1 MEDSRIV
8 ELYWARDERAIAESD
23 VKYGRLLRSVS
34 YTCLGNREDAEECTN
49 DTYLEAWAQC
59 RRQDQRISA
68 RFFPKSQDGS
78 PLTAS
83 GMTTRESAAGCSP

>member
-49 DTYLEAWAQC
+49 DIA
-59 RRQDQRISA
+59 
-68 RFFPKSQDGS
+68 P
-78 PLTAS
+78 
-83 GMTTRESAAGCSP
+83 

>member
-23 VKYGRLLRSVS
+23 VKYGRLLH
-34 YTCLGNREDAEECTN
+34 G
-49 DTYLEAWAQC
+49 AQC
-59 RRQDQRISA
+59 RRQDRRISA
-68 RFFPKSQDGS
+68 RFFPKLQDGS

-83 GMTTRESAAGCSP
+83 GMTTQESAAGCSS